1 MKMETM
7 LKDGLLILV
16 WRNAKGW
23 NPTSWTKLF
32 LFFDAIS
39 TIKEG
44 WKNSRQGCGGLSFK

>member
-23 NPTSWTKLF
+23 NPTSWTKRF

-44 WKNSRQGCGGLSFK
+44 WKNSRQGCGG